1 MRTCQLF
8 GIYQCPFLHLP
19 KGQPVTDAALLF
31 HGATMNFYTGASRFL
46 PPALTSMGYACLTF
60 NRRGHDILAIRDSR
74 AVEGAA
80 LQTVQEGIEDN
91 RIAAAWMRQRGFPPP
106 AIIGHSYGGMLGV
119 AHVVAYPDTP
129 ALILLSAIRGGREEV
144 ARIGHA
150 GLMAAD
156 QLERITTQ
164 ARAMVAAG
172 HGRDLIM
179 MPGWWY
185 VITAE
190 SFLDRLTEAPD
201 ILDLAPQITCP
212 VLYLRGAQEDSE
224 VYPTEAFQARVGG
237 RCDLA
242 VIPDCDHFYRGREN
256 AIIQCVTSWLRD
268 FQRELLSLEINTSG
282 RISWT

>member
-1 MRTCQLF
+1 MHIELISIPTDTTPLD
-8 GIYQCPFLHLP
+8 GILHLP
-19 KGQPVTDAALLF
+19 DSQPVSGAALLF

-80 LQTVQEGIEDN
+80 LQTVREGIEDN

-106 AIIGHSYGGMLGV
+106 VIIGHSYGGMLGV
-119 AHVVAYPDTP
+119 AHVVAHPDTP
-129 ALILLSAIRGGREEV
+129 ALILLSAIRGGRDEV
-144 ARIGHA
+144 ARISRA

-156 QLERITTQ
+156 QLEATTAQ

-172 HGRDLIM
+172 RGRDLMM

-190 SFLDRLTEAPD
+190 SFVDRLTEAPD
-201 ILDLAPQITCP
+201 ILDLAPQVICP
-212 VLYLRGAQEDSE
+212 ALYVRGAGENPE
-224 VYPTEAFQARVGG
+224 VYPTEAFQARMGG

-242 VIPDCDHFYRGREN
+242 IIPDCDHFYRGREET
-256 AIIQCVTSWLRD
+256 IIQHVTSWLRD
-268 FQRELLSLEINTSG
+268 FQRERLS
-282 RISWT
+282 RKP